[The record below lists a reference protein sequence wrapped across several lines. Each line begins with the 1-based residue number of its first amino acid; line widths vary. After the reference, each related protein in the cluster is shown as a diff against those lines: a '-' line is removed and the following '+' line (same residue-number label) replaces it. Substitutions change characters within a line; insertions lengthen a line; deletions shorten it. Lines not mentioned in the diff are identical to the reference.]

1 MLIVNLLNVLV
12 QQNNSQDDN
21 RDKFYTDNAFSLN
34 LLILRTAMEIFMM
47 SHKGKSDTYY
57 L

>member
-12 QQNNSQDDN
+12 SQNNSLDDN

-34 LLILRTAMEIFMM
+34 LLILRTAMEIA
-47 SHKGKSDTYY
+47 
-57 L
+57 